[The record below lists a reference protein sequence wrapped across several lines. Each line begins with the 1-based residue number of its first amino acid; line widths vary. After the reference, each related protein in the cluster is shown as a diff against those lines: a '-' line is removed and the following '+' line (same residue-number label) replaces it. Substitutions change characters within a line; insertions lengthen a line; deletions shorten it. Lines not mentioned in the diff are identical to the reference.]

1 MTLAYETEMRLR
13 RYPCGPL
20 DYDDSLV
27 PGKIAASIMHLG
39 KMHTPALCSHG

>member
-1 MTLAYETEMRLR
+1 VTLAYEIERRLR
-13 RYPCGPL
+13 HNHRGRR

-27 PGKIAASIMHLG
+27 PGKIAASIMRVG